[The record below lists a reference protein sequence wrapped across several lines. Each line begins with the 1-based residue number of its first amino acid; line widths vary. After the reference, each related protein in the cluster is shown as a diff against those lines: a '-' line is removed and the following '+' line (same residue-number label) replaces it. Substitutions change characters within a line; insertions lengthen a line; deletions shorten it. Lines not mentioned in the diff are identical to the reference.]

1 MELPAVRRIW
11 AGLAEWREEEEEE
24 DEEEEE
30 GGREDLGGL
39 RPKLDLSPG
48 EIGREG
54 RGTGAGSVEE
64 GEVL

>member
-11 AGLAEWREEEEEE
+11 AGLAEWRGEEE
-24 DEEEEE
+24 EEEEE